1 MADRKERTPVFE
13 HLARLP
19 VAASEL
25 VQLDPGHLGL
35 TRIDVR
41 GRDSFIVRART
52 GARSI
57 WTTVPEADWIGYTI
71 PISWK
76 GDYLLNGMSATRTTV
91 FKIDGA
97 NEYDVVAQSRD
108 FITVGLRRSVLARTI
123 SGLIGRDFAIAFDMH
138 RQLHVPEAHRQRLLA
153 IVRKVIAGASSNGS
167 GNTIHRLPRSIE
179 VAFIEAIADW
189 TVETDQL
196 NTSESVSHKN
206 ELRIFRDSICK
217 IREADHSL
225 LTIADLCQLVGVGK
239 SRLHQAFS
247 ETYGISPGAYLHRL
261 RLTSIREKLLSDEA
275 PPRSVKDVA
284 IQHGFLSSG
293 QFARTYREMFGELP
307 GQTLRKQMASSGS
320 DRRRTPRIRVR
331 RHPSLTSNANS

>member
-1 MADRKERTPVFE
+1 MADRTEKAPTVKFIE
-13 HLARLP
+13 RLP

-25 VQLDPGHLGL
+25 VQLVPGNLGL
-35 TRIDVR
+35 SRIDVR

-57 WTTVPEADWIGYTI
+57 WTTVPEADWIAYTI

-76 GDYLLNGMSATRTTV
+76 GDYLLNGMMATRTTV
-91 FKIDGA
+91 FKIYGP

-108 FITVGLRRSVLARTI
+108 FITVGLRKSVLAQTI
-123 SGLIGRDFAIAFDMH
+123 SGLIGRDFTVAFDIH

-196 NTSESVSHKN
+196 NTSEPVSCKN

-225 LTIADLCQLVGVGK
+225 LTVTDLCQLVGVGK
-239 SRLHQAFS
+239 SQLHQAFS
-247 ETYGISPGAYLHRL
+247 ETYDISPGAYLYRL
-261 RLTSIREKLLSDEA
+261 RLTSVREELLSEEI

-284 IQHGFLSSG
+284 IKHGFLSSG

-307 GQTLRKQMASSGS
+307 GQTLRKRMSSSGS
-320 DRRRTPRIRVR
+320 ERRRTPRLRVR
-331 RHPSLTSNANS
+331 RHTSLAPNEK